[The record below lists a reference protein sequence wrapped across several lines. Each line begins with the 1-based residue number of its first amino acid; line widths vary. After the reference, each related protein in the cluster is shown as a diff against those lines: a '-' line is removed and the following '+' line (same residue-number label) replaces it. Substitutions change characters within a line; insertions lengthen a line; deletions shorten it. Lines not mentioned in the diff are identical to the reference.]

1 MAKPTQASLSELKR
15 VARYLKRYPGCV
27 MKYPVQTC
35 EDARALH
42 VYTDSDWAGD
52 PVQRKSTTGM
62 VMCRGVHCLRHSST
76 TQTVIGLSSA
86 ESEFYALCRGASSAL
101 GVRSFYRDLGIEVE
115 IAVHSDASAARAAA
129 SRRGLG
135 KVRHLQTR
143 FLWLQDAVASKSV
156 SLRVIPGSENPADSL
171 TKALPRAL
179 LHKHCYKV
187 GSVPTLTCNP

>member
-1 MAKPTQASLSELKR
+1 M
-15 VARYLKRYPGCV
+15 VYPI
-27 MKYPVQTC
+27 QTC

-52 PVQRKSTTGM
+52 PIGRKSTTGM
-62 VMCRGVHCLRHSST
+62 VLCRGLHCLRHSST
-76 TQTVIGLSSA
+76 TQSVIGLSSA

-101 GVRSFYRDLGIEVE
+101 GVRSFFRDLGVEVE
-115 IAVHSDASAARAAA
+115 ITMHSDASAARAAA

-156 SLRVIPGSENPADSL
+156 SLRVIPGSENPADCL
-171 TKALPRAL
+171 TKALTRAT
-179 LHKHCYKV
+179 LHKHCIAV
-187 GSVPTLTCNP
+187 GSVPTAACDP